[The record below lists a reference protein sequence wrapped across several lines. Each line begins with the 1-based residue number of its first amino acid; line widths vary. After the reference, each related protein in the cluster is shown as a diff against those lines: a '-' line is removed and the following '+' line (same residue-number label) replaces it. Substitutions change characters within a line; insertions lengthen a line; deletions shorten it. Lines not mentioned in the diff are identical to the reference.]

1 LFFWGQ
7 AFIKALFEKLYFYIK
22 ANTLGRNISLLVSL
36 HMLAMTLYPSLRGN
50 PPATGVINSSLRGNP
65 PATGVIDSSMRGNP
79 PAAAAI
85 CLYFFWETSPKI
97 LRFAQDDKGHPSQM
111 VDIVPFS
118 QRFAGS

>member
-36 HMLAMTLYPSLRGN
+36 HMLAMTLYP
-50 PPATGVINSSLRGNP
+50 SLRGNP